1 METVVEYDDRKTLR
15 ISTDDR
21 RMITKLLKLS
31 KQNPSEMEIIAHPEE
46 NDGCLYVK
54 CPIEYLK
61 ISPKRRLNLTHE
73 ERIARGERL
82 KAHLK
87 TKSE

>member
-1 METVVEYDDRKTLR
+1 METVIEYDNRKVLR

-21 RMITKLLKLS
+21 RMITKLLKVF
-31 KQNPSEMEIIAHPEE
+31 KKNPSEVEIIAHPEE
-46 NDGCLYVK
+46 NNGCLYMK

-61 ISPKRRLNLTHE
+61 ISPRRRLNLTNE

-82 KAHLK
+82 KSRLK
-87 TKSE
+87 AKNE